1 MANNLFLVKKSK
13 RRNLFKGNSEWIRTK
28 KGGRIHVKSSWE
40 KKFAQM
46 LDEDVNVLNFQYEAI
61 CIRYNYKGGKRNY
74 YPDFVVRMISGDILI
89 YEVKPKKL
97 INYGR
102 NKPKAAS
109 GRRFC
114 KKMGW
119 TYKIITEDV
128 LFA

>member
-1 MANNLFLVKKSK
+1 MAKKWSSYK
-13 RRNLFKGNSEWIRTK
+13 WKAETLQTK
-28 KGGRIHVKSSWE
+28 KGGKIKVKSSWE
-40 KKFAQM
+40 KKCAQM
-46 LDEDVNVLNFQYEAI
+46 LDEDKDVLNFQYEAI

-74 YPDFVVRMISGDILI
+74 YPDFLVRMKNGSVLM

-97 INYGR
+97 VDYGK

-114 KKMGW
+114 RKMGW
-119 TYKIITEDV
+119 KYKIITEDM